1 MKRRR
6 RTSTPPRTISRA
18 QVRRRV
24 RQDEDEIENRRR
36 LPLLRSD
43 CIDLPRPCGFVS
55 CRYHLFL
62 DVTGSGGI
70 KLNHPAADLADGPA
84 LDLLPE
90 TCALDVAAKG
100 GLSFENVAAILN
112 ITREAVRL
120 IEGKALRKLEALQDA
135 IALRDEYLE
144 PEGGPE

>member
-1 MKRRR
+1 MRRR
-6 RTSTPPRTISRA
+6 RTANPPRTVPLA
-18 QVRRRV
+18 KVRRLV
-24 RQDEDEIENRRR
+24 REDDEIESRRR

-55 CRYHLFL
+55 CRYHLYL
-62 DVTGSGGI
+62 DAARGGI
-70 KLNHPAADLADGPA
+70 KVNHPAADLADGPA

-100 GLSFENVAAILN
+100 GLSLEELAGILN

-120 IEGKALRKLEALQDA
+120 IEGKALRKLARLQDA
-135 IALRDEYLE
+135 IALRDEYFERRELE
-144 PEGGPE
+144 AAE